1 MSRFEGETGW
11 HGARAY
17 LRHRAAEVGVETGA
31 PIARSGGVLFRGTF
45 PFVVVVGTLV
55 LGCAHARERHDRLLP
70 TAAHLGCYDVILRA
84 PLRTWV
90 ALPRR
95 IELRPERTEW
105 GDDFVFLAPEVV
117 EPIHLHGHWW
127 RRDETH
133 LHALWTYD
141 LGGVAFDL
149 ETTNAGYSGTAVYYC
164 DICTGDDKVAVDLVQ
179 VPCSVTQLAAPPPTP
194 APPVSN

>member
-117 EPIHLHGHWW
+117 EPI
-127 RRDETH
+127 
-133 LHALWTYD
+133 
-141 LGGVAFDL
+141 
-149 ETTNAGYSGTAVYYC
+149 
-164 DICTGDDKVAVDLVQ
+164 
-179 VPCSVTQLAAPPPTP
+179 
-194 APPVSN
+194 